1 MESFSFSAVWC
12 NELGCLL
19 KAVQFDVDIVSLAYN
34 ISKNKIPAEYFLVNL
49 ANFLSCNFIRNEA
62 PAQVFSCEF

>member
-12 NELGCLL
+12 NELECLL

-34 ISKNKIPAEYFLVNL
+34 ISKNKIPAE
-49 ANFLSCNFIRNEA
+49 
-62 PAQVFSCEF
+62 VFSCEFSEFSIL